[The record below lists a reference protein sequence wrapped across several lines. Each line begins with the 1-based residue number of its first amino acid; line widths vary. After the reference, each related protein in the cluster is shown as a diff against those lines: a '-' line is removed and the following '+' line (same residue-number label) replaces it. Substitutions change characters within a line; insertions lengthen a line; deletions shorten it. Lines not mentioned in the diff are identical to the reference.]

1 MFFFHF
7 GHLYLQ
13 RNKGLHSVGDC
24 FPINETKGP
33 KSGFTDSRCE
43 IVDLSND
50 SIQEARS
57 CNTLELE
64 TPC

>member
-13 RNKGLHSVGDC
+13 GNKGLHSVGDC

-33 KSGFTDSRCE
+33 KSGFTD
-43 IVDLSND
+43 VVK
-50 SIQEARS
+50 Q
-57 CNTLELE
+57 
-64 TPC
+64 